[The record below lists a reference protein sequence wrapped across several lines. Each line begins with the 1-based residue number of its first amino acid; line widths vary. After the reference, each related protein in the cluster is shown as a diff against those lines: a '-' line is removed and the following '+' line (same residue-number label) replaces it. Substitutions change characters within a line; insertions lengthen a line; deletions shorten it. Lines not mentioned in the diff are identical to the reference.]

1 MFGKRGDT
9 PTTQPQVQPA
19 LPAGVATQAP
29 QAEPTASQAQVIPG
43 LDLGGDSAQQENAT
57 TTPAPGAQESV
68 PAKTTVAKPARAART
83 GRSDT
88 YYDIKTRPG
97 ITCA

>member
-43 LDLGGDSAQQENAT
+43 LVLIS
-57 TTPAPGAQESV
+57 
-68 PAKTTVAKPARAART
+68 
-83 GRSDT
+83 
-88 YYDIKTRPG
+88 
-97 ITCA
+97 